1 MKLAIAS
8 NNGVTIQ
15 RHFGRTGQYV
25 VVTLDG
31 NGQVTREHREVDRSH
46 QADPDHHR
54 HHHGTLL
61 DPIAD
66 CDVLIAGGM
75 GIPMANAAQ
84 ASGKQLI
91 LTNERLVDDIIASF
105 AAGTLT
111 HHPELAHQP
120 GH

>member
-15 RHFGRTGQYV
+15 RHFGRTDRYV

-31 NGQVTREHREVDRSH
+31 QGQVTREHRPVDNTH
-46 QADPDHHR
+46 QADSDHHR
-54 HHHGTLL
+54 HHHGSLL
-61 DPIAD
+61 ESIAD

-91 LTNERLVDDIIASF
+91 LTNERLVDDIITSY

-111 HHPELAHQP
+111 HQPELAYQP